1 MFGLFKK
8 KEKDAPAPKK
18 VDAEG
23 EEFRAFAA
31 GFETEDRT
39 VLVLT
44 GPQGLITG
52 KNEGDLLWRAGAPL
66 VAWLEEDSPE
76 VCREPTSLV
85 SKGDETLM
93 GILRQRIPR
102 DFILKCKVRP
112 SADGKR
118 LLLLNLPEPG
128 FDLDLKAILDES
140 KKPVTLD
147 GGALGEFT
155 LNRSV
160 GVFQKEADWLGQS
173 VQLTFDRDED
183 QQVCLSGL
191 QAMVSGQAEWDGK
204 LREFAAAELLD
215 LANDWAADADEEEVS
230 LEDFMQRIEPDT
242 LAFQE
247 NGTFDF
253 WFNDGELFFGH
264 AIRVSGT
271 LEGPTS
277 AEMEG

>member
-8 KEKDAPAPKK
+8 KEKETPKPAN
-18 VDAEG
+18 VEA

-31 GFETEDRT
+31 GFEPEDRT

-44 GPQGLITG
+44 GPIGLVTG
-52 KNEGDLLWRAGAPL
+52 RNEGDTLWTAGIVL
-66 VAWLEEDSPE
+66 TAWLEEDSPDL
-76 VCREPTSLV
+76 CREPTSLV

-112 SADGKR
+112 SKDGKR
-118 LLLLNLPEPG
+118 LLLTGLPEPG
-128 FDLDLKAILDES
+128 FDMDLKAILDES

-147 GGALGEFT
+147 GGELGQFT
-155 LNRSV
+155 LNRAV
-160 GVFQKEADWLGQS
+160 GVFQGEGDWLGQS
-173 VQLTFDRDED
+173 IQLTFDRDED
-183 QQVCLSGL
+183 AQTCLNAL
-191 QAMVSGQAEWDGK
+191 QSMVSAREEWDGK

-215 LANDWAADADEEEVS
+215 LANEWAADADEEEVS
-230 LEDFMQRIEPDT
+230 LEDFMARLEPDT
-242 LAFQE
+242 LAVQQS
-247 NGTFDF
+247 GAFDF

-271 LEGPTS
+271 MTDGPTN

>member
-8 KEKDAPAPKK
+8 KEKDAPKP
-18 VDAEG
+18 VNAEA

-31 GFETEDRT
+31 GFEAEDRT

-44 GPQGLITG
+44 GPQGLVTG
-52 KNEGDLLWRAGAPL
+52 KNKGDLLWTAGVVL
-66 VAWLEEDSPE
+66 TAWLEEDSPE
-76 VCREPTSLV
+76 LCREPTSLV

-93 GILRQRIPR
+93 GVLRQRIPR

-112 SADGKR
+112 SVDGKR
-118 LLLLNLPEPG
+118 LLLTGLPEPG
-128 FDLDLKAILDES
+128 FDMDLKAILDES

-147 GGALGEFT
+147 GGALGQFT

-160 GVFQKEADWLGQS
+160 GVFQGEADWLGQTL
-173 VQLTFDRDED
+173 QLTFDRDED
-183 QQVCLSGL
+183 QQACLAGL
-191 QAMVSGQAEWDGK
+191 QAMVTVQAEWDGK
-204 LREFAAAELLD
+204 LREFAASELLD
-215 LANDWAADADEEEVS
+215 LANEWAADADEEEVS

-271 LEGPTS
+271 LEGPTT

>member
-8 KEKDAPAPKK
+8 KEKEAPAPKK

-31 GFETEDRT
+31 GFEPEDRT

-44 GPQGLITG
+44 SPQGLVTG
-52 KNEGDLLWRAGAPL
+52 RNEGDLLWTAGAPL
-66 VAWLEEDSPE
+66 VAWLEEDSPDL
-76 VCREPTSLV
+76 CREPTSLV
-85 SKGDETLM
+85 SKGDEAFM
-93 GILRQRIPR
+93 GVLRQRIPR

-112 SADGKR
+112 SQDGKR
-118 LLLLNLPEPG
+118 LLLTSLPEPG
-128 FDLDLKAILDES
+128 FDMDLKAILDES
-140 KKPVTLD
+140 KKPVVLEAE
-147 GGALGEFT
+147 GLGQFA

-160 GVFQKEADWLGQS
+160 GVFQAETEWMGQPL
-173 VQLTFDRDED
+173 QLTFDRDED
-183 QQVCLSGL
+183 RQVCLEGL
-191 QAMVSGQAEWDGK
+191 QTLMSGQEEWDEK
-204 LREFAAAELLD
+204 LREFAAEKLLE

-230 LEDFMQRIEPDT
+230 LEDFMQRLEPDT
-242 LAFQE
+242 LVFQE
-247 NGTFDF
+247 SGIFDF

-271 LEGPTS
+271 LEGPTD